1 MFEGNNI
8 MRRNSVNGGN
18 KYPHGQALPIQNS
31 INYFSNDG
39 FKARPNTRPNTRK
52 EDHVD

>member
-8 MRRNSVNGGN
+8 MRRYSVNGGN
-18 KYPHGQALPIQNS
+18 KYPLGQALPICKPVKNRS
-31 INYFSNDG
+31 LNDD
-39 FKARPNTRPNTRK
+39 FNARK